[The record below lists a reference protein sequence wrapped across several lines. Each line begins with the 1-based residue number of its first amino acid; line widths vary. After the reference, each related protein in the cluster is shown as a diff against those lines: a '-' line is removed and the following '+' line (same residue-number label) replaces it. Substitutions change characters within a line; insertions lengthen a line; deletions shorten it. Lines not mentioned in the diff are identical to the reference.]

1 MIDVKHV
8 SMRFRM
14 ANDKINSLKEY
25 AVAFFEH
32 RLIYEE
38 FQVLDDI
45 NFHVNK
51 GEVVG
56 IIGRNG
62 AKKYA
67 S

>member
-25 AVAFFEH
+25 AVAFLEH
-32 RLIYEE
+32 RLKFSI
-38 FQVLDDI
+38 
-45 NFHVNK
+45 K
-51 GEVVG
+51 
-56 IIGRNG
+56 
-62 AKKYA
+62 